1 MFTREPAGRGATFSP
16 YPPREAD
23 VRKLLVA
30 LVMGVLS
37 MSWMSAVAYADPPG
51 NNGTVKIQE
60 HGDIDSIPD
69 NDPHVGCQFQ
79 IEFRGFDEG
88 DLNATWALSAQPP
101 SGTFV
106 FVTGGDVFIGGD
118 AAGGAP
124 DLDAVVVVNLL
135 DSDLAALI
143 EHPQQGFHLKLEVHA
158 EGSIGNDT
166 KFKVF
171 WVEGCPSGSALQ
183 PPAATNMTFGSAASI
198 RADVP
203 NSGPA
208 PFALMAVAL
217 MLILGAFV
225 LQQPIRGLLRRR
237 GRD

>member
-1 MFTREPAGRGATFSP
+1 
-16 YPPREAD
+16 

-37 MSWMSAVAYADPPG
+37 VSWMSAVAYADPPG

-88 DLNATWALSAQPP
+88 DLTATWALAAQPP
-101 SGTFV
+101 SGTFT
-106 FVTGGDVFIGGD
+106 FVKGGEAGIGED

-124 DLDAVVVVNLL
+124 DLDAVVVVTLTE
-135 DSDLAALI
+135 SDLAGLI
-143 EHPQQGFHLKLEVHA
+143 EHPQQGFDLKLEVHA
-158 EGSIGNDT
+158 EGSIGNDA

-171 WVEGCPSGSALQ
+171 WVEGCPPGSSLGA
-183 PPAATNMTFGSAASI
+183 PADTSMTFGSAADI
-198 RADVP
+198 RPDVP
-203 NSGPA
+203 NAGRA
-208 PFALMAVAL
+208 PWTPILAAVLMT
-217 MLILGAFV
+217 LGALV
-225 LQQPIRGLLRRR
+225 LLQPVRGSLRRR
-237 GRD
+237 GGN

>member
-1 MFTREPAGRGATFSP
+1 MRRL
-16 YPPREAD
+16 
-23 VRKLLVA
+23 LLV

-37 MSWMSAVAYADPPG
+37 VLLMSGAAYADPPG

-79 IEFRGFDEG
+79 IEFRGFDQG
-88 DLNATWALSAQPP
+88 DLSATWALSAQPP
-101 SGTFV
+101 SGSFTFV
-106 FVTGGDVFIGGD
+106 KGGEVGIGED

-124 DLDAVVVVNLL
+124 DLDAVVVVTLTEA
-135 DSDLAALI
+135 DLAGLI

-171 WVEGCPSGSALQ
+171 WVEGCPPGSALQ
-183 PPAATNMTFGSAASI
+183 PPAATNMTFGEAASI
-198 RADVP
+198 GADVP
-203 NSGPA
+203 NSGSA
-208 PFALMAVAL
+208 PLAPILAVAL
-217 MLILGAFV
+217 AMILGAVV
-225 LQQPIRGLLRRR
+225 LHQPIRGLLRRR
-237 GRD
+237 GGD